1 MLHMNSFYK
10 KTAIFL
16 KKKLQLPKLLSF
28 GLDVLMIS
36 SAWFGAYLLRFNF
49 SIPDYYL
56 EAAISLLPWVLAIQF
71 FILLF
76 FRLDKIIPTF
86 ASLNDLINIVTG
98 SALAVMGS
106 SFFIILKN
114 RLIGYPRSIPVLD
127 FMLLVIF
134 LAGWRILPRIL
145 RERSLLKK
153 PGKRILIAGAGN
165 AGEMLVR
172 DIRRQEAPPYVP
184 VGFVD
189 DNRSKLDKMVQGLP
203 VLGMT
208 RDIPQLVEEY
218 DIDVVILAI
227 PSANRRTIRRLTE
240 ICKEANVPCHTLP
253 STNDLISGKIT
264 VNDIRN
270 ITIEDLLG
278 REPVKIDR
286 HAIRD
291 EIKGKT
297 ILVTGAG
304 GSIGSELCRQIASHD
319 PGTLL
324 AIDAS
329 EYNLYNLDFK
339 IKDEFPGLNLVT
351 ILGDIRNKSWLRKLF
366 SNHTPYM
373 VFHAAAYKH
382 VPMVE
387 LNAAAGVENNI
398 TGTVNLAKAACEAG
412 VKKFIMISTDK
423 AVNPTNVMGATKR
436 IAEIYCQNLDR
447 YSDTAFITTRFG
459 NVLDSS
465 GSVIPLFKK
474 QIAEGG
480 PVTVTHPDIERFF
493 MTIPEACQLVL
504 QAATMGQGGEIFV
517 LDMGEPVKIKDMAEQ
532 LIRLSGL
539 EPYKDIDIKF
549 IGLRPGEK
557 LYEELFHPSEKLRPT
572 SHPKILLARSIEVEW
587 IWFQTKI
594 KGLLKNIYDL
604 DSQQIKKRL
613 MSIIPEYKCHT
624 GENEKRSQAGT
635 LK

>member
-1 MLHMNSFYK
+1 MNSYIK

-16 KKKLQLPKLLSF
+16 QKQLQLPKLLSF
-28 GLDVLMIS
+28 GLDILMIC

-49 SIPDYYL
+49 SVPDYYL
-56 EAAISLLPWVLAIQF
+56 EASLALLPWILAIQF
-71 FILLF
+71 TILLF
-76 FRLDKIIPTF
+76 FRLDKIIPSF
-86 ASLNDLINIVTG
+86 ASLNDLLNIVTG
-98 SALAVMGS
+98 SAMAVMGS
-106 SFFIILKN
+106 TFFMLLKN
-114 RLIGYPRSIPVLD
+114 RLLGCPRSIPVLD
-127 FMLLVIF
+127 FILLVIF
-134 LAGWRILPRIL
+134 LAGWRIFPRII

-153 PGKRILIAGAGN
+153 SGKRILIVGAGN

-172 DIRRQEAPPYVP
+172 DIRRQNAPPYTP

-189 DNRSKLDKMVQGLP
+189 DNRYKLGKMVQGLP
-203 VLGMT
+203 VLGKT
-208 RDIPQLVEEY
+208 RDIPRLVREH
-218 DIDVVILAI
+218 DIEVVILAM

-240 ICKEANVPCHTLP
+240 LCKKANVPCHTLP

-264 VNDIRN
+264 LNDIRT

-278 REPVKIDR
+278 REPVQIDR
-286 HAIRD
+286 HAIMD
-291 EIKGKT
+291 QIQGKT

-304 GSIGSELCRQIASHD
+304 GSIGSELCRQIAYHNPKSLVALD
-319 PGTLL
+319 S
-324 AIDAS
+324 S
-329 EYNLYNLDFK
+329 EYNLYELDLK
-339 IKDEFPGLNLVT
+339 LKKEFPELGLKT
-351 ILGDIRNKSWLRKLF
+351 ILGDIRNKTWLEKLL
-366 SNHTPYM
+366 NDQNPYM

-387 LNAAAGVENNI
+387 LNAAAGVDNNI
-398 TGTVNLAKAACEAG
+398 IGTINLAKAACNAG

-447 YSDTAFITTRFG
+447 YSETAFITTRFG

-474 QIAEGG
+474 QIAAGG

-504 QAATMGQGGEIFV
+504 QAATMGTGGEIFV

-539 EPYKDIDIKF
+539 EPYRDIDIKF

-557 LYEELFHPSEKLRPT
+557 LFEELFHPSEKLKPT
-572 SHPKILLARSIEVEW
+572 AHPKILLARSIEVEW
-587 IWFQTKI
+587 VWFQAKI
-594 KGLLKNIYDL
+594 RGLFKNIYDL
-604 DSQQIKKRL
+604 DNHQIKQKL
-613 MSIIPEYKCHT
+613 MSIIPEYKCYSD
-624 GENEKRSQAGT
+624 EDEKVRSQAGSA
-635 LK
+635 K